1 MSKFNLQILLKI
13 IMGIIRVVVDV
24 LSGDD
29 NEYVDDINS
38 EGHA

>member
-24 LSGDD
+24 LSGNDS
-29 NEYVDDINS
+29 EYTDLNT